1 METIDGR
8 CRARVWN
15 EQDAQDVAQR
25 VLLRLWAELASGK
38 RYRVP
43 FRAVVHQVIGWTIKE
58 HSVAPRAPDTL
69 DELDAPTAGGLAELE
84 ERLTLERLFEELTET
99 EQRIFVLRY
108 LEGVDI
114 AEIAAREGVTRN
126 AVDQALHRGH
136 AKLRG
141 FADV

>member
-25 VLLRLWAELASGK
+25 VLLRLWTELTSGK

-43 FRAVVHQVIGWTIKE
+43 FRAVVHQVIGWTIKGQ
-58 HSVAPRAPDTL
+58 SVAPREPDTL
-69 DELDAPTAGGLAELE
+69 DALDAPTGGGVTEVE
-84 ERLTLERLFEELTET
+84 ERLTLERLFEELTEN

-108 LEGVDI
+108 LEGIDI

-141 FADV
+141 LADV